1 VKKVRKEISEDLTA
15 FLRREKRVLVAYL
28 FGSHA
33 KKTHTAKS
41 DIDIAVF
48 LSETPEKLLEY
59 YLHLMNKLS
68 EISGNEVDLIILNSS
83 PPLLKHQVIKHGKVL
98 YSRSEEA
105 RVTFEARAQSEYL
118 DFSRALE
125 RYNECLMKQ
134 ILA

>member
-1 VKKVRKEISEDLTA
+1 VRKEISEDLTA

>member
-1 VKKVRKEISEDLTA
+1 MRKEISEDLTA

>member
-1 VKKVRKEISEDLTA
+1 MKNVRKEVSDDLAA
-15 FLRREKRVLVAYL
+15 FFRGEKRVLVAYL

-33 KKTHTAKS
+33 KKTSTAKS

-48 LSETPEKLLEY
+48 LSETPKELLEY

-68 EISGNEVDLIILNSS
+68 EILGNGVNLIILNAS
-83 PPLLKHQVIKHGKVL
+83 PPLLKHQVIKYGKVL
-98 YSRSEEA
+98 YSRSGEA